1 MSKELINMFNYLA
14 LKHFITFFLTSQ
26 KMIDAYCGHMNNKI
40 FIFVHCK
47 S

>member
-1 MSKELINMFNYLA
+1 MSKELINIFNYLA
-14 LKHFITFFLTSQ
+14 LKHFITFSLTCQ

-40 FIFVHCK
+40 FNFVPSK